1 VKNTKCLSIKHHLQ
15 RDKYQKRE
23 ADMKPHIT
31 LVNPAAPAGAVM
43 HWPFA
48 LLGLGYLAAVLEK
61 NNYQVDVIDCQVSNL
76 TLEEFK
82 KEIEK
87 RQPDIVGVT
96 SSTLTYKSGLKLIK
110 VAREAR
116 PNCITLAGGP
126 HVTFWDDHALEECPD
141 LDIVIRREGEAT
153 LVELVQ
159 HIEAEKSCAEV
170 LGITYRKDGKIVRT
184 PDRPYIEDLDS
195 LPFPA
200 RHLWPMDKFKQY
212 EDVLYLAM
220 TRGCV
225 YWCEFC
231 CTVRMHGRKYRM
243 RSAQN
248 VVDEIEYL
256 YKTYGKTKYTF
267 CDDAFTVDEP
277 RVEELC
283 REIKKRNLKIEWN
296 CGTRVDMITKELL
309 ITMKDAGCVSVWFG
323 VESAT
328 QQVLD
333 AMKKG
338 ITPDLTEKV
347 IGWVREVGL
356 KPTPN
361 VILGFPGE
369 TKDSAWKTIKFIEKI
384 APDAV
389 GFYNVAT
396 PFPGTPLYD
405 TVKENCWLR
414 ITDFDKYDTTRP
426 IFETPQLSMK
436 ALGKLRE
443 GAFHHYY
450 LRRAYFFDKSRRFKI
465 STAIVVGMHLVANIK
480 LKLRRN

>member
-1 VKNTKCLSIKHHLQ
+1 
-15 RDKYQKRE
+15 
-23 ADMKPHIT
+23 MKPHIT

-61 NNYQVDVIDCQVSNL
+61 AGYQVDVIDCQVSGIS
-76 TLEEFK
+76 LEDYK

-87 RQPDIVGVT
+87 RKPDIVGVT
-96 SSTLTYKSGLKLIK
+96 SSTLTYKSGNKLIK
-110 VAREAR
+110 AAREVM

-126 HVTFWDDHALEECPD
+126 HVTFWDDHALEECPE
-141 LDIVIRREGEAT
+141 LDMVIRREGEMT
-153 LVELVQ
+153 LLEVVQ
-159 HIEAEKSCAEV
+159 RIEAEKSLKDV
-170 LGITYRKDGKIVRT
+170 LGITYRGPDGKFVRNA
-184 PDRPYIEDLDS
+184 DRPYIEDLDS

-200 RHLWPMDKFKQY
+200 RHLWPMDKFTQY

-231 CTVRMHGRKYRM
+231 CTVRMHGRAYRM
-243 RSAQN
+243 RSAKN
-248 VVDEIEYL
+248 VVDELEFL
-256 YKTYGKTKYTF
+256 NKTYGKTKFTF
-267 CDDAFTVDEP
+267 CDDAFTVDKAL
-277 RVEELC
+277 VEELC
-283 REIKKRNLKIEWN
+283 NQIIKRGLKIEWN
-296 CGTRVDMITKELL
+296 CGSRVDMVTKELL
-309 ITMKDAGCVSVWFG
+309 IKMKEAGCVSFWCG
-323 VESAT
+323 LESGT
-328 QQVLD
+328 QQMLD
-333 AMKKG
+333 AMRKG
-338 ITPDLTEKV
+338 ITPELTMKV
-347 IGWVREVGL
+347 LGWVREVGM
-356 KPTPN
+356 KPVPN

-369 TKDSAWKTIKFIEKI
+369 TKKSAWDTIKFVEKV

-405 TVKENCWLR
+405 QVKANGWLR

-436 ALGKLRE
+436 ELGKLRE

-450 LRRAYFFDKSRRFKI
+450 LRRAYFMDKSRRFKL
-465 STAIVVGMHLVANIK
+465 STALLVGMHFAANIK